1 MNKEI
6 IYDFLKAK
14 QLSGKDAF
22 KRWKFILFL
31 LFLGIIMIAN
41 SHWYESKAIQIIQ
54 LTEQVKELRSEFV
67 DKRSELME
75 MKMESTIS
83 KKMERKGIYQSDVAP
98 VKIKVKDNN
107 SNFFE
112 RLWE

>member
-6 IYDFLKAK
+6 IFDFLKAK

-22 KRWKFILFL
+22 RQWKFILFL
-31 LFLGIIMIAN
+31 LLLGILMIAN
-41 SHWYESKAIQIIQ
+41 SHWYESKATEIAN
-54 LTEQVKELRSEFV
+54 LTENVKELRSEFV

-75 MKMESTIS
+75 MKMESSIS
-83 KKMERKGIYQSDVAP
+83 KKMERKGIYPSDVAP
-98 VKIKVKDNN
+98 VKIKVKDND

-112 RLWE
+112 MLWE

>member
-1 MNKEI
+1 MNKEV
-6 IYDFLKAK
+6 IYDFIKAK

-41 SHWYESKAIQIIQ
+41 SHWYESKAMEIAK
-54 LTEQVKELRSEFV
+54 LTEEVKELRSEFV

-75 MKMESTIS
+75 MKMESSIS
-83 KKMERKGIYQSDVAP
+83 KKMERKGIYPSDVAP
-98 VKIKVKDNN
+98 VKIKVKDNG

-112 RLWE
+112 MLWE